1 MLFCMYC
8 VYVKVSLNCKCF
20 AEKSENVIIPVVQ
33 KYVIAIL
40 HIAPSQYLSFF
51 IFAQMLQML

>member
-1 MLFCMYC
+1 MYC